1 MVAAEAN
8 PQGRAAGSGTLVSNI
23 LAHLAL
29 NITKKN
35 STFKVSNCGGSR
47 CETNFDC
54 ASSNGGGCE
63 CKRFLLKA
71 GGIFSDFQSV
81 CMQISGYSHC

>member
-29 NITKKN
+29 NITKKTRLLRLAIVEAVDVKLILIANRLMEVDVNANETLGEKWEDVVQWHMEWTLN
-35 STFKVSNCGGSR
+35 SF
-47 CETNFDC
+47 
-54 ASSNGGGCE
+54 
-63 CKRFLLKA
+63 
-71 GGIFSDFQSV
+71 
-81 CMQISGYSHC
+81 

>member
-47 CETNFDC
+47 CETDFDC
-54 ASSNGGGCE
+54 QSSHGGGCK
-63 CKRFLLKA
+63 CKRNIGRKMGRCRPVAHGVDPQFIL
-71 GGIFSDFQSV
+71 G
-81 CMQISGYSHC
+81 